1 MTKKITTI
9 SIDENV
15 LKKAKK
21 ELPNLSIFV
30 EDCLRAFFGL
40 TDLNMVTIDDSRQI
54 IRDNMLKI
62 HLASKINE
70 TETETSKINI
80 IDCNKAWSKLWR
92 KYRNGQEITN
102 TDLTEANN
110 ILQVSVN
117 DLRNLMETL
126 ELTVDRVDMVKCEDW
141 KFAREYL

>member
-70 TETETSKINI
+70 TETENSRINI
-80 IDCNKAWSKLWR
+80 SDCNNAWSKLWR
-92 KYRNGQEITN
+92 KYRNGQEIN
-102 TDLTEANN
+102 RTDLTEADN
-110 ILQVSVN
+110 ILQVGVN
-117 DLRNLMETL
+117 ELKNLMETL
-126 ELTVDRVDMVKCEDW
+126 ELTVDRVDMVKCDSW
-141 KFAREYL
+141 N